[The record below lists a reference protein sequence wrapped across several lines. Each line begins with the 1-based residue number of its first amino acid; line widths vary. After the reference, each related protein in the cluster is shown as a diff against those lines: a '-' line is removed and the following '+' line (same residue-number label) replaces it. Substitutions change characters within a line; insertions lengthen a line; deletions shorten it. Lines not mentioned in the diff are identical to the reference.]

1 MIELQNLTKSYR
13 LSNGERRYIFRDLN
27 FSFPEGTN
35 IGLIGRNGAGKS
47 TLMRLIGGI
56 DTPDRGRIV
65 TDKRISW
72 PVGLSGGLQGSLTG
86 RDGVKFVCRIYG
98 MTRDEML
105 EKVRFVQDF
114 AEIGDYFDQPVKS
127 YSAGMRARLN
137 FGLSWAFDFDYY
149 LMDEVG
155 AVGDARFKQK
165 SRQLMDERIGQSNV
179 ILVSHAMPE
188 IARLCN
194 VVVLVNDGQAILYE
208 DVDEGIRAYQETAG
222 VLQPKRPQPGM
233 GNAPKPSIV
242 PGTGG
247 QAGPIAGRLQER
259 ATQSR
264 QDTQI

>member
-27 FSFPEGTN
+27 FSFPEGAN

-47 TLMRLIGGI
+47 TLLRLIGGI
-56 DTPDRGRIV
+56 DTPDRGDIV

-165 SRQLMDERIGQSNV
+165 SRQLMEERIGQSNV
-179 ILVSHAMPE
+179 ILVSHGMPE

-222 VLQPKRPQPGM
+222 APQPQRAQTVAGKGPM
-233 GNAPKPSIV
+233 QSSGFVAPPAKAPSLQ
-242 PGTGG
+242 TG
-247 QAGPIAGRLQER
+247 
-259 ATQSR
+259 
-264 QDTQI
+264 QDPRN